1 MTAMGEVYFDLDGT
15 LTDPNIGITRSIR
28 YALAKLDCAA
38 PAEDEL
44 TWCIGPPLRAS
55 FRTMLGSDALADR
68 ALTFYRERFGDIGI
82 YENTVYPGVVAILET
97 LQASGRR
104 LFVATSKPVVYASR
118 IVEHFDMSGHFEQV
132 FGSELGLPGR
142 FRLVAD
148 VEALGVRLAGRAVI
162 ASIGAGAVQVSV
174 GDVVEEIKA
183 DSVIVASGAV
193 PDTSLADALHQ
204 AGIAARAVGDCRTI
218 GRIEGANLDAAAV
231 ALAIG

>member
-1 MTAMGEVYFDLDGT
+1 MTGSWKEHLMTAMGEVYFDLDGT

-104 LFVATSKPVVYASR
+104 LFVATSRPVAYASR
-118 IVEHFDMSGHFEQV
+118 IVEHFNMTPISNACLV
-132 FGSELGLPGR
+132 PGWMAPAR
-142 FRLVAD
+142 TRPNSSSTPSRL
-148 VEALGVRLAGRAVI
+148 RTW
-162 ASIGAGAVQVSV
+162 ASNT
-174 GDVVEEIKA
+174 
-183 DSVIVASGAV
+183 
-193 PDTSLADALHQ
+193 PP
-204 AGIAARAVGDCRTI
+204 
-218 GRIEGANLDAAAV
+218 
-231 ALAIG
+231 

>member
-1 MTAMGEVYFDLDGT
+1 
-15 LTDPNIGITRSIR
+15 
-28 YALAKLDCAA
+28 
-38 PAEDEL
+38 
-44 TWCIGPPLRAS
+44 
-55 FRTMLGSDALADR
+55 
-68 ALTFYRERFGDIGI
+68 
-82 YENTVYPGVVAILET
+82 
-97 LQASGRR
+97 
-104 LFVATSKPVVYASR
+104 
-118 IVEHFDMSGHFEQV
+118 V

-174 GDVVEEIKA
+174 GDVLEEIKA

-193 PDTSLADALHQ
+193 PDTSLVDALHD
-204 AGIAARAVGDCRTI
+204 AGIAVRAVGDCRTI